1 MTAINI
7 NEVLHTESA
16 ALNKEGVQQFLRLGF
31 LPAPYG
37 IRHGRSYLN
46 VYSAFESDAI
56 DDDGTTFVRCIRQFS
71 GARKNEADAS
81 DENKTASFERLLLE
95 TVARVV
101 SGHSNI
107 FLMVS
112 AGKDSLSLAW
122 ALSALNCKYTLIH
135 CTNRGREDESFE
147 TRRLADKFQKD
158 YIELTD
164 DMHQVHSFLQE
175 RMGSICIP
183 NADVGFFAYVRAV
196 QEVSRTLGNDHR
208 KRALIIDGMGND
220 VYMGSIPPK
229 REKYLIRL
237 PRIANIHEST
247 TSMFYGVN
255 HLHYLSA
262 SLSREAAQRQFSG
275 VGFAVRAES
284 FSSDVDAVFRDFRTQ
299 PEFARA
305 LIRGGIYDLDCC
317 IRKGVLAAQLD
328 PRISLRYPYLTKQ
341 MVDFF
346 QSLGQES
353 MYDYNKGVNKKL
365 LRHFLQERGIQSEF
379 TTSSKGSFRFSLGDL
394 PDIYRPSEELQDL
407 LALWNVHRPAIRRLQ
422 KYARTR
428 FLASQKLAI
437 LYVLDSYIR
446 SKKLEW
452 KAYSSPVQFRY
463 T

>member
-1 MTAINI
+1 MTTVNI
-7 NEVLHTESA
+7 NEVVHTEST

-46 VYSAFESDAI
+46 VYGAFESDAI
-56 DDDGTTFVRCIRQFS
+56 EDDGTTFVRCIRQFS
-71 GARKNEADAS
+71 GTRKNATGS
-81 DENKTASFERLLLE
+81 SHENKTASFERLLLE
-95 TVARVV
+95 TVACAV

-112 AGKDSLSLAW
+112 AGKDFLSLAW
-122 ALSALNCKYTLIH
+122 ALSELNCNYTLIH
-135 CTNRGREDESFE
+135 CTNRGREDEFSE
-147 TRRLADKFQKD
+147 TRRLADKLQKD

-164 DMHQVHSFLQE
+164 DMYQVHSFLQE
-175 RMGSICIP
+175 RMKYICIP

-196 QEVSRTLGNDHR
+196 QEVSRRLGHDFGG
-208 KRALIIDGMGND
+208 RALIIDGMGSD
-220 VYMGSIPPK
+220 VYMGSIPSR

-237 PRIANIHEST
+237 PCIANIPEST
-247 TSMFYGVN
+247 TSLFYGIN

-262 SLSREAAQRQFSG
+262 SLSREIAQRQFSG
-275 VGFAVRAES
+275 VGFSVRAEL

-317 IRKGVLAAQLD
+317 IRKGVLAIQLD
-328 PRISLRYPYLTKQ
+328 PRISLRYPYLTKR

-346 QSLGQES
+346 QGLEQKD
-353 MYDYNKGVNKKL
+353 MYDYGRGVNKKL
-365 LRHFLQERGIQSEF
+365 LRRFLQERGIQSRF

-394 PDIYRPSEELQDL
+394 QDIYRPSEELQDF
-407 LALWNVHRPAIRRLQ
+407 LASWNVHRSAIRRLQ
-422 KYARTR
+422 KYARTK

-437 LYVLDSYIR
+437 LYALKSYIR
-446 SKKLEW
+446 SKRLEW
-452 KAYSSPVQFRY
+452 KAYPSPVGFRY